1 MADSEE
7 VSSSTPFF
15 SEGHHYQAEPEP
27 EPLLDPEPKQ
37 DLFSP
42 EDIVDLV
49 GGARDALERHRAEEE
64 EGGLQVSTVTSTEPE
79 PEPEPE
85 LVQVNEPE
93 PEQVKEPEPEPPV
106 EKPAPV
112 EPEVVAPRAEPE
124 SSELDPPAPQSDALL
139 AAAAREAAPSPAEA
153 AAQPAV
159 TQEPVAPASYVSS
172 PPNAQPRLLMQ
183 FPTELGQKGD
193 SPAPISP
200 ISPLHSP
207 DSLEE
212 LSLTESPNQPPPPGS
227 AAPLGSFST
236 APPTTFSKDM
246 PWEGEE
252 GDSGPGRGK
261 TKEDLLDSL
270 AGQYLSLGKDSGP
283 HNPCEDSGVSFSPEE
298 KLISSDKSS
307 TGPSPVNP
315 LMVVRESYLTS
326 SNPTENWDSPF
337 LSSEDNS
344 KVSMDSFNKETTPI
358 SSSRYEPD
366 VCGNQSDEDE
376 DLMYEVKK
384 NNNPFEGYS
393 PLADSGYS
401 HFGEPKSD
409 TRASKMSESPT
420 PDLVQYGQTGES
432 QENQASVL
440 DEGKPF
446 ETSKME
452 SLMESMSKFSS
463 GPKEDEDDEEEED
476 SVLPPSLPDI
486 LKSSPLN
493 PDKMDS
499 GSSEGSPEEQS
510 PILERR
516 MMESPNPP
524 INLSAN
530 NPFAFDTKVSLL
542 KEMTEEMEAK
552 STDGTNVEESK
563 SFGAFDLVKEAETAP
578 PKVKEAES
586 VPSKVKDTE
595 TTPLKVKD
603 TETVPPKVKDEEPVH
618 IEQKD
623 WFSSNDP
630 PKKPE
635 GFEPLDFQSKK
646 TANED
651 SDSESPTADSLSP
664 VLEAMAKN
672 PAIFNVETE
681 RTDPRM
687 ELDEPEVAEEV
698 SEHEVSSEEFEFIER
713 PPRGVIDEF
722 LEALDT
728 SKFSSPKPPEIPLDD
743 DLSFVLKDTPPPASA
758 LPPEVEPEAP
768 VQSSYRLLTQTSSQ
782 KTKAELETRPP
793 AEEPAPRRSAES
805 GKVFKM
811 PNLNIRAVVELVY
824 WRDVKTTGV
833 VFGAALLL
841 LLSLTV
847 CSIVSVFSYIGLALL
862 SVTICFRIYKGI
874 LQAIQKSDE
883 GHPFKQ
889 YLGQEVALSEEMVHK
904 YSDVVLEKLNRT
916 VVELRRLFLVEDLVD
931 SIKFA
936 VLMWILTYVGALFNG
951 LTLLILGL
959 VGAFSCP
966 IIYEKHQAQ
975 IDHYLA
981 LVNNQIKDVV
991 GKVQAKVPGLK
1002 PKAE

>member
-159 TQEPVAPASYVSS
+159 TQEPVAPAS
-172 PPNAQPRLLMQ
+172 L
-183 FPTELGQKGD
+183 
-193 SPAPISP
+193 
-200 ISPLHSP
+200 
-207 DSLEE
+207 
-212 LSLTESPNQPPPPGS
+212 
-227 AAPLGSFST
+227 
-236 APPTTFSKDM
+236 
-246 PWEGEE
+246 
-252 GDSGPGRGK
+252 
-261 TKEDLLDSL
+261 
-270 AGQYLSLGKDSGP
+270 
-283 HNPCEDSGVSFSPEE
+283 
-298 KLISSDKSS
+298 
-307 TGPSPVNP
+307 
-315 LMVVRESYLTS
+315 
-326 SNPTENWDSPF
+326 
-337 LSSEDNS
+337 
-344 KVSMDSFNKETTPI
+344 
-358 SSSRYEPD
+358 
-366 VCGNQSDEDE
+366 
-376 DLMYEVKK
+376 
-384 NNNPFEGYS
+384 
-393 PLADSGYS
+393 
-401 HFGEPKSD
+401 
-409 TRASKMSESPT
+409 
-420 PDLVQYGQTGES
+420 
-432 QENQASVL
+432 
-440 DEGKPF
+440 
-446 ETSKME
+446 
-452 SLMESMSKFSS
+452 
-463 GPKEDEDDEEEED
+463 
-476 SVLPPSLPDI
+476 
-486 LKSSPLN
+486 
-493 PDKMDS
+493 
-499 GSSEGSPEEQS
+499 
-510 PILERR
+510 
-516 MMESPNPP
+516 
-524 INLSAN
+524 
-530 NPFAFDTKVSLL
+530 
-542 KEMTEEMEAK
+542 
-552 STDGTNVEESK
+552 
-563 SFGAFDLVKEAETAP
+563 
-578 PKVKEAES
+578 
-586 VPSKVKDTE
+586 
-595 TTPLKVKD
+595 
-603 TETVPPKVKDEEPVH
+603 
-618 IEQKD
+618 
-623 WFSSNDP
+623 
-630 PKKPE
+630 
-635 GFEPLDFQSKK
+635 
-646 TANED
+646 
-651 SDSESPTADSLSP
+651 
-664 VLEAMAKN
+664 
-672 PAIFNVETE
+672 
-681 RTDPRM
+681 
-687 ELDEPEVAEEV
+687 
-698 SEHEVSSEEFEFIER
+698 
-713 PPRGVIDEF
+713 
-722 LEALDT
+722 
-728 SKFSSPKPPEIPLDD
+728 
-743 DLSFVLKDTPPPASA
+743 
-758 LPPEVEPEAP
+758 
-768 VQSSYRLLTQTSSQ
+768 
-782 KTKAELETRPP
+782 
-793 AEEPAPRRSAES
+793 
-805 GKVFKM
+805 
-811 PNLNIRAVVELVY
+811 VELVY

-991 GKVQAKVPGLK
+991 GKVQARVPGLK